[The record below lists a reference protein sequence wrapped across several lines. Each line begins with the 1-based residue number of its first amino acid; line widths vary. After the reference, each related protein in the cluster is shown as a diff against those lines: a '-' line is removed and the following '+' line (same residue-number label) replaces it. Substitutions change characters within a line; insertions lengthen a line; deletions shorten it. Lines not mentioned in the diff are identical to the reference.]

1 MDVMPTMD
9 QQTSLGGA
17 RLVPR
22 PADWLKGP
30 LSENPQA
37 SYYRARYYD
46 ASVGRFVA
54 EDPVGFDADPN
65 FYRYVRNNPTI
76 FIDPTGLQIPGM
88 ADGTL
93 PPDPRTNTIVCD
105 GHGHIRVQIGFPETL
120 GDGSPKAIQCLIGCA
135 RVHEQSH
142 LGDALAANPKVC
154 KGQAKGRIVASEPPA
169 VRASEVRADDAELDC
184 LRNELDHGCKGCGAI
199 ILDRITEVES
209 HRAFNKKPN

>member
-1 MDVMPTMD
+1 M
-9 QQTSLGGA
+9 QQSARRGGPSPSFSA
-17 RLVPR
+17 PEVTPR
-22 PADWLKGP
+22 
-30 LSENPQA
+30 

-76 FIDPTGLQIPGM
+76 FIDPAGLQIPGM

-93 PPDPRTNTIVCD
+93 PPDPRANTIVCD

-135 RVHEQSH
+135 RVHEESH
-142 LGDALAANPKVC
+142 RADALASNPKVC
-154 KGQAKGRIVASEPPA
+154 KGKGLKGRIVASEPPA
-169 VRASEVRADDAELDC
+169 TRASEVRADDAELDC
-184 LRNELDHGCKGCGAI
+184 LRNELDHGCKGCGPI
-199 ILDRITEVES
+199 ILERVTEVEN